1 MLNYLEIEN
10 FVLINKQELS
20 FDQNINVL
28 TGDTGSG
35 KSVIINSIRFVMG
48 MRASNDLF
56 FNKQNSIKVTAKLN
70 LTESLRTRLEEN
82 QIDIDDEVEV
92 MRTISPSGKN
102 KVRIN
107 GELVSL
113 KVLQSIFSDLLT
125 IYSQYS
131 VAKFKTEGNYIQ
143 IIDEQIKGNDLF
155 SQYKLEYSK
164 YQRLEKEL
172 AELNTKAL
180 MKAERQE
187 ILEMRLSDL
196 KSIDE
201 EVDVNQL
208 IVEKIELD
216 KQVSNAVINQSVS
229 EHFETVS
236 NSLNEIMQ
244 TIELDAHLKLIND
257 ALINVDEV
265 SFEMAKLGTDVDEA
279 RLNYISDYISMT
291 RRLGRKYNIDIEKLA
306 EYKYE
311 LSEEYDNLG
320 SIDSDIMNIEAK
332 IKVQY
337 SNCYEIAKDIS
348 VLRKQF
354 STKFAKSVNVKMKEL
369 SLTESEF
376 KINFEECKL
385 GKDGIDHIVFE
396 VRMNEGGDFSEIH
409 KTASGGELARF
420 LLAME
425 AQINEQS
432 KGSFIIFDEIDTGV
446 SGHVA
451 TEMAKMME
459 DISINNKILI
469 VTHLAQVAA
478 ISQNHFEISKQS
490 KDEVTYSQAKL
501 LTEDEKP
508 FALAKM
514 ISGKELNDNAI
525 AHAKLLLDR
534 K

>member
-10 FVLINKQELS
+10 FVLINKQELY
-20 FDQNINVL
+20 FNKNINVL

-56 FNKQNSIKVTAKLN
+56 FNKEKSIKVTAKLN
-70 LTESLRTRLEEN
+70 LTEKLRARLEEN
-82 QIDIDDEVEV
+82 QIDIDEEVEV

-143 IIDEQIKGNDLF
+143 IIDEQIKNSNLFND
-155 SQYKLEYSK
+155 YKLEYTE
-164 YQRLEKEL
+164 YQSLEKKL
-172 AELNTKAL
+172 ADLNTKAL

-187 ILEMRLSDL
+187 ILEMRLADL
-196 KSIDE
+196 KNIDPE
-201 EVDVNQL
+201 INVDEL
-208 IVEKIELD
+208 IVEKKELD
-216 KQVSNAVINQSVS
+216 KQASNAVINQNVS
-229 EHFETVS
+229 EHFENVS
-236 NSLNEIMQ
+236 NSLNEIMR
-244 TIELDAHLKLIND
+244 TIELDDHLKLIND

-291 RRLGRKYNIDIEKLA
+291 RRLGRKYNVEIEKLA
-306 EYKYE
+306 EYKQS
-311 LSEEYDNLG
+311 LEEEFDNLG

-332 IKVQY
+332 LKVQY
-337 SNCYEIAKDIS
+337 SNCYEIAKKINEIRQD
-348 VLRKQF
+348 F
-354 STKFAKSVNVKMKEL
+354 SRGFAQNVNVKMKEL
-369 SLTESEF
+369 SLRESEF
-376 KINFEECKL
+376 RINFEECKL
-385 GKDGIDHIVFE
+385 NKSGIDKVSFE

-432 KGSFIIFDEIDTGV
+432 KDSFLIFDEIDTGV

-459 DISINNKILI
+459 DISVNNKILI

-490 KDEVTYSQAKL
+490 TDEITYSQAKL
-501 LTEDEKP
+501 LSEDEKP
-508 FALAKM
+508 LALAKM
-514 ISGKELNDNAI
+514 ISGKELNENAI
-525 AHAKLLLDR
+525 AHAKVLLDR

>member
-10 FVLINKQELS
+10 FILIKKQEIN
-20 FDQNINVL
+20 FNRNINVL

-48 MRASNDLF
+48 MRANNDLF
-56 FNKQNSIKVTAKLN
+56 FSKEQSIKVTAKL
-70 LTESLRTRLEEN
+70 SLNDKLKERLEEN
-82 QIDIDDEVEV
+82 HIEVDDEIEV
-92 MRTISPSGKN
+92 MRTLSPSGKN

-113 KVLQSIFSDLLT
+113 KVLQIIFADLLT

-143 IIDEQIKGNDLF
+143 IIDEQIKGNQLF
-155 SQYKLEYSK
+155 DEYKTEYGK
-164 YQRLEKEL
+164 YQMLVKQL
-172 AELNTKAL
+172 KELNTKAL

-196 KSIDE
+196 KAVDE
-201 EVDVNQL
+201 EMDIDNL
-208 IVEKIELD
+208 IEEKKELD
-216 KQVSNAVINQSVS
+216 KQASKAVINQSMS
-229 EHFETVS
+229 EHFETVN
-236 NSLNEIMQ
+236 NSLNEIMR
-244 TIELDAHLKLIND
+244 TIELEDHLKLIND

-279 RLNYISDYISMT
+279 RLNYISDYISMA
-291 RRLGRKYNIDIEKLA
+291 RRLGRKYNIEVEKLA
-306 EYKYE
+306 GYKQT
-311 LSEEYDNLG
+311 LVEEYDNLG
-320 SIDSDIMNIEAK
+320 SIDSDILNVEAK
-332 IKVQY
+332 IKAMHAT
-337 SNCYEIAKDIS
+337 CYKIAVKIS
-348 VLRKQF
+348 HLRKQF
-354 STKFAKSVNVKMKEL
+354 VSKFAKNVNIKMKEL

-376 KINFEECKL
+376 RIKFAEVELNKN
-385 GKDGIDHIVFE
+385 GIDKVIFE
-396 VRMNEGGDFSEIH
+396 VRMNEGGEFSEIH

-425 AQINEQS
+425 AEINE
-432 KGSFIIFDEIDTGV
+432 GNENSFIVFDEIDTGV

-459 DISINNKILI
+459 GISINNKILI

-490 KDEVTYSQAKL
+490 IDEVTYSQAKL
-501 LTEDEKP
+501 LTDEEKP

-525 AHAKLLLDR
+525 AHAKLLLGG

>member
-10 FVLINKQELS
+10 FVLINKQELY
-20 FDQNINVL
+20 FDKNINVL

-56 FNKQNSIKVTAKLN
+56 FNKQKPIKVTARLS
-70 LTESLRTRLEEN
+70 LTEKLQARLENN
-82 QIDIDDEVEV
+82 QIELDDEIEV
-92 MRTISPSGKN
+92 MRTITPSGKN

-113 KVLQSIFSDLLT
+113 KVLQTIFADLLT

-131 VAKFKTEGNYIQ
+131 VAKFKSEGNYIQ
-143 IIDEQIKGNDLF
+143 IIDEQIKEKELF
-155 SQYKLEYSK
+155 NQYQVEYNK
-164 YQRLEKEL
+164 YQSLEKQL

-187 ILEMRLSDL
+187 ILEMRLGDL
-196 KSIDE
+196 KAIDSEVDIDE
-201 EVDVNQL
+201 L
-208 IVEKIELD
+208 IEEKNELD
-216 KQVSNAVINQSVS
+216 KQANNAVINQSVS

-236 NSLNEIMQ
+236 NSLNEIIR
-244 TIELDAHLKLIND
+244 TIELDDHLKLIND

-265 SFEMAKLGTDVDEA
+265 SFEMAKLETDVDEA
-279 RLNYISDYISMT
+279 RLNYISDYISMA
-291 RRLGRKYNIDIEKLA
+291 RRLGRKYNVEIEKLS
-306 EYKYE
+306 EYKQS
-311 LSEEYDNLG
+311 LVEEFENLG
-320 SIDSDIMNIEAK
+320 SIDSDIMNVEAK

-337 SNCYEIAKDIS
+337 SSCYEIASEIS
-348 VLRKQF
+348 EFRQQF
-354 STKFAKSVNVKMKEL
+354 SIDFAKNVNLKMKEL
-369 SLTESEF
+369 SLRESQFRICF
-376 KINFEECKL
+376 KEVKL
-385 GKDGIDHIVFE
+385 NKVGIDNISFE
-396 VRMNEGGDFSEIH
+396 VRMNEGSEFSEIH

-420 LLAME
+420 LLAIE

-459 DISINNKILI
+459 DISKSNKILV

-490 KDEVTYSQAKL
+490 IDELTSSQAKL
-501 LTEDEKP
+501 LSQSEKP
-508 FALAKM
+508 LALAKM